1 MKKIINGKKYDT
13 ETAEMV
19 GSWSNNLGR
28 GNFRWC
34 NEELYRKKIGEFF
47 LYGEGG
53 GLSPHRTWLS
63 NNSYCEGKQII
74 PMTEAAAKAWVEK
87 NLFYSDYVKLFGEPE
102 E

>member
-1 MKKIINGKKYDT
+1 MKAVINGRKYDT

-28 GNFRWC
+28 GDWHWC
-34 NEELYRKKIGEFF
+34 NEELYRKKTGEFF

-53 GLSPHRTWLS
+53 GLSPHRTWLTH
-63 NNSYCEGKQII
+63 NSFREGERIV
-74 PMTEAAAKAWVEK
+74 PMTEDEAKAWVEK
-87 NLFYSDYVKLFGEPE
+87 NLSYWDYANLFGEPE